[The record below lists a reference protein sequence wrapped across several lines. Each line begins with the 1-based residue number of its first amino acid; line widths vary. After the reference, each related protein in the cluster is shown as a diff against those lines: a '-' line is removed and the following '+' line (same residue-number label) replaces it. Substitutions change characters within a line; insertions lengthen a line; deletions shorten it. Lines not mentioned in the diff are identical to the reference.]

1 MSIKMMIMKRLLCS
15 LLAVILVLP
24 VAAEDVEIQFEQLP
38 EKAQKIV
45 LKAFPD
51 TKIKKV
57 NMERRASLMQ
67 YEVKLS
73 GGIKMQFSKDGSFT
87 ECECSKSAVPDILI
101 PEKIR
106 TFIEKEFSESIVM
119 RIEHDSKLFEVLLN
133 NGVELSFNSSYR
145 LVDIDRA
152 EDE

>member
-1 MSIKMMIMKRLLCS
+1 MIIMKRLLFS
-15 LLAVILVLP
+15 LLALMLVLP

-57 NMERRASLMQ
+57 DMERRASLIQ
-67 YEVKLS
+67 YEVKLA
-73 GGIKMQFSKDGSFT
+73 GGIKMQFSKDGTFT

-106 TFIEKEFSESIVM
+106 AFLEKEFPGRIVM
-119 RIEHDSKLFEVLLN
+119 RIEHDGKLFEILLN
-133 NGVELSFNSSYR
+133 NGDELSFNSSYR
-145 LVDIDRA
+145 LIDIDRA
-152 EDE
+152 EDKNE